1 MKPAITH
8 LVSEILTHNIIME
21 PKKQLTA
28 DTNDRQLDRRGRSWP
43 VARQNFPTLSII
55 SYCPKR
61 PPFNLYDSLFV
72 NWA

>member
-8 LVSEILTHNIIME
+8 LVSEILTHNIIMD

-43 VARQNFPTLSII
+43 VANIG
-55 SYCPKR
+55 
-61 PPFNLYDSLFV
+61 SLCEDIVHVGFFH
-72 NWA
+72 